1 MGSKLIV
8 ALTAGIMID
17 EKRNVLSQEWTT
29 TYQSQLRYQIW
40 KVLIKWLTKYTFH
53 TFESKKTPS
62 ESSFNG

>member
-1 MGSKLIV
+1 MGSIPIV

-40 KVLIKWLTKYTFH
+40 KLIKWLTK
-53 TFESKKTPS
+53 
-62 ESSFNG
+62 